1 MRYEKEEITMKQV
14 KRPDGIT
21 IIAIIELVLAAPF
34 FLGALAILFF
44 AVPAVLMYARHP
56 MGLLA
61 PLFGLAIGIL
71 FSAAFGVLLT
81 IAGIGMLS
89 MRNWARIM
97 TIILAIVMLPG
108 FPVGTLLGV
117 AALWYLFQ
125 DEVKALFDED
135 SRIETS
141 APGQED

>member
-1 MRYEKEEITMKQV
+1 MKPV
-14 KRPDGIT
+14 KRPDGVT
-21 IIAIIELVLAAPF
+21 IIAIIEFVLAAPF

-44 AVPAVLMYARHP
+44 AVPAVLMYTRHP

-71 FSAAFGVLLT
+71 FSAAFGVLLV
-81 IAGIGMLS
+81 IAGVGMLS

-117 AALWYLFQ
+117 VALWYLFQ
-125 DEVKALFDED
+125 DEVKALFDQG
-135 SRIETS
+135 SYTRTPV
-141 APGQED
+141 PGQED

>member
-1 MRYEKEEITMKQV
+1 MKQV
-14 KRPDGIT
+14 KRPDGVT
-21 IIAIIELVLAAPF
+21 IIAIIEFVLAAPF

-44 AVPAVLMYARHP
+44 AVPGVIMYTRHP

-71 FSAAFGVLLT
+71 FSAAFGVLFV

-97 TIILAIVMLPG
+97 TIILAILMLPG

-117 AALWYLFQ
+117 VALWYLFQ
-125 DEVKALFDED
+125 DEVKALFDQ
-135 SRIETS
+135 RGQVQTP